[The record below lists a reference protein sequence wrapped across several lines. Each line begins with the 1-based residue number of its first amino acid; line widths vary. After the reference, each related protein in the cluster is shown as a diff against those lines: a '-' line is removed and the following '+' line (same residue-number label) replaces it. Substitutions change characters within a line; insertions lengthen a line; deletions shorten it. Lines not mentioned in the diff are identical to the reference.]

1 MSRNKAVMLNRDL
14 IEATTLGD
22 LLLRGASKWPDREVL
37 VFPGERL
44 TYAGLAERARAQA
57 RALQG
62 MGIQPGDHV
71 GILAPNLVE
80 LVVLLFAIALSGAV
94 AVLVNARYKTA
105 ELAYVIE
112 NADLKLLFTTN
123 RIADYVDFV
132 DLLQEALPGLKGADD
147 ALALELESAPL
158 LRSVIMMEENEQP
171 GLVSFSRFGE
181 FAGKTDPDQ
190 ASARRARVR
199 LSEPCIMMYTSGTT
213 AQPKGCRLS
222 HEAIV
227 RNARGMSLRFRI
239 TEDDR
244 QWDPLPMFHMG
255 AILPLLATI
264 WAGGSY
270 ITDTHFEAEAALR
283 MIDAERPTMLFIAF
297 PTIMSALVTHAN
309 FNLEMMTDVRLV
321 NNVAPPGQLLE
332 NMKIIPDAVHV
343 SAYGLTE
350 ASGVTCNGGVDE
362 DNDALANT
370 SGRPYEGLR
379 IRIVDMETGEEVPQG
394 KQGEITIK
402 GFSLFE
408 GYYKSPGKTAEA
420 LDENGWLHTG
430 DLGAADEEGR
440 ISFRG
445 RIKDMLK
452 VGGENVAAVEIESF
466 LCGHPAVELV
476 QVVGVPDP
484 KLQEVAAAFIQLQT
498 GATCTEQ
505 EIIDFCR
512 GKIANFKIPRH
523 VRFVEEWPMSATKIQ
538 KYKLREMMIA
548 ELAPEEEISRT

>member
-1 MSRNKAVMLNRDL
+1 MNMDL
-14 IEATTLGD
+14 IEVTTLGD
-22 LLLRGASKWPDREVL
+22 LLLRGADKWPDREAL
-37 VFPGERL
+37 VFPDERL
-44 TYAGLAERARAQA
+44 TYAALAGRAQTQA

-62 MGIQPGDHV
+62 LGVQLGDHV

-80 LVVLLFAIALSGAV
+80 LVVLLFAIALSGGV
-94 AVLVNARYKTA
+94 AVLINARYKTA

-123 RIADYVDFV
+123 HIADYVDFV
-132 DLLQEALPGLKGADD
+132 GLLYQALPGLKNADD
-147 ALALELESAPL
+147 PLALGLESAPL
-158 LRSVIMMEENEQP
+158 LQSVIMMEETEQP
-171 GLVSFSRFGE
+171 GLVSFSRFSE
-181 FAGKTDPDQ
+181 FSGKIDPEQ
-190 ASARRARVR
+190 AWARRAQVM

-227 RNARGMSLRFRI
+227 RNAQGMSHRFRI

-270 ITDTHFEAEAALR
+270 ITDTHFEAETALR

-297 PTIMSALVTHAN
+297 PTIMSALVEHPD
-309 FNLEMMTDVRLV
+309 FNLEMMANVRLV
-321 NNVAPPGQLLE
+321 NNVAPPRQLLE
-332 NMKIIPDAVHV
+332 NMKIIPGAVHV

-350 ASGVTCNGGVDE
+350 ACGVSCNGGVDE
-362 DNDALANT
+362 DNDTRANT
-370 SGRPYEGLR
+370 SGKPYEGLR
-379 IRIVDMETGEEVPQG
+379 IRIIDVETGKEAPRG
-394 KQGEITIK
+394 APGEITIK

-408 GYYKSPGKTAEA
+408 GYYKSPEKTAEA
-420 LDENGWLHTG
+420 LDEDGWLHTG
-430 DLGAADEEGR
+430 DMGAADKEGR
-440 ISFRG
+440 ISYRG
-445 RIKDMLK
+445 RLKDMLK

-466 LCGHPAVELV
+466 ICGHPAVELV

-484 KLQEVAAAFIQLQT
+484 KLQEVAAAFVQLKA

-505 EIIDFCR
+505 EIIDFCH
-512 GKIANFKIPRH
+512 GKIANFKVPRY
-523 VRFVEEWPMSATKIQ
+523 VRFIREWPMSATKIQ
-538 KYKLREMMIA
+538 KYKLQEMMHG
-548 ELAPEEEISRT
+548 ELAREDKISRI

>member
-1 MSRNKAVMLNRDL
+1 MDREL

-22 LLLRGASKWPDREVL
+22 LLLRGANKWPDKEAL

-44 TYAGLAERARAQA
+44 TYAELAERARAQA

-62 MGIQPGDHV
+62 MGVQPGDHV

-80 LVVLLFAIALSGAV
+80 LVTLLFAIALSGAV

-132 DLLQEALPGLKGADD
+132 GLLYEALPGLEGADD
-147 ALALELESAPL
+147 ALALDLESAPL
-158 LRSVIMMEENEQP
+158 LQSVVMMEENERP
-171 GLVSFSRFGE
+171 GLVSFSHFEE
-181 FAGKTDPDQ
+181 FASETDPEQ
-190 ASARRARVR
+190 ALARRAQVK

-227 RNARGMSLRFRI
+227 RNARGMSLRLRI

-255 AILPLLATI
+255 AILPLLATV

-270 ITDTHFEAEAALR
+270 ITDTHFEAEGALGV
-283 MIDAERPTMLFIAF
+283 IDTERPTMLFIAF
-297 PTIMSALVTHAN
+297 PTIMSALVTHTD
-309 FNLEMMTDVRLV
+309 FNLEMMAEVRLV

-332 NMKIIPDAVHV
+332 NMKIIPGAVHV

-350 ASGVTCNGGVDE
+350 ASGVSCNGGVDE
-362 DNDALANT
+362 DNEVLANT
-370 SGRPYEGLR
+370 SGKPYEGLR
-379 IRIVDMETGEEVPQG
+379 IRIIDVETGEEVAQG

-420 LDENGWLHTG
+420 LDEDGWLHTG

-440 ISFRG
+440 ISYRG

-476 QVVGVPDP
+476 QVVGVPDA
-484 KLQEVAAAFIQLQT
+484 KLLEVAAAFVQLKT
-498 GATCTEQ
+498 GATCAEQ
-505 EIIDFCR
+505 EIIDFCQ

-538 KYKLREMMIA
+538 KFKLQEILIA
-548 ELAPEEEISRT
+548 ELGP